1 MMINRFLRDHR
12 FIFPKST
19 NLEYLRTLIE
29 LGSIPIVMKIT
40 KDGYKPVIFDES
52 YWNKIYLGM
61 DSGLFDYDICN
72 LSDIKHILSSLSS
85 AFNNLVISLH
95 DLPAPGVE
103 IIIKYYVTEQGII
116 R

>member
-29 LGSIPIVMKIT
+29 LGSIPIVMEIT
-40 KDGYKPVIFDES
+40 KSGRKPVVFDGS
-52 YWNKIYLGM
+52 YWNKIHIGM

-95 DLPAPGVE
+95 DLPAPGIE
-103 IIIKYYVTEQGII
+103 MLIKHYVIKQDII

>member
-1 MMINRFLRDHR
+1 MMINRLLRDHR

-29 LGSIPIVMKIT
+29 LGSIPIVMEIT
-40 KDGYKPVIFDES
+40 KSGYRPVVFDGS
-52 YWNKIYLGM
+52 YWNKIHIGM
-61 DSGLFDYDICN
+61 DSRLFDYDICN
-72 LSDIKHILSSLSS
+72 LSDIKHILGFLSS

-95 DLPAPGVE
+95 DLSAPE
-103 IIIKYYVTEQGII
+103 IEILIKYYVTKQGII